1 MRGEV
6 KDKRTYHFC
15 PEHRDQLFDLKWS
28 RTLPPEEWFAPGFVP
43 DVHSWRSKWSPQ
55 SLHEVRTGVGTS
67 GIWASPAHVT
77 RAAMRVS
84 RNHGDTDGPA
94 WIRTRD
100 QRIMSPLL

>member
-43 DVHSWRSKWSPQ
+43 DVRS
-55 SLHEVRTGVGTS
+55 
-67 GIWASPAHVT
+67 
-77 RAAMRVS
+77 
-84 RNHGDTDGPA
+84 
-94 WIRTRD
+94 
-100 QRIMSPLL
+100 